1 MQTNELN
8 RSKLR
13 ELADIRPEG
22 AKVLS
27 LYLNLDPTEFASA
40 QARTTEMSSLLDEAD
55 RRLRNGDSLTHDE
68 KAHLREDVDRVRAY
82 FASADFSAKGA
93 HGLAIFC
100 SGPAD
105 VFEVIKLPRPVDTGV
120 AINDA
125 PFIEPLAD
133 LAFTGSWGIFLISR
147 KMARILR
154 GSRDGLEEIARISDD
169 VHGWHDQGGWSQAR
183 YQRGIQKEADDH
195 VKHAADVLFRRFRRT
210 PFDRLLIG
218 CPEEQYGEVE
228 RRLHPYLRERIVG
241 RIEVDVE
248 NTTPDQVLAAAAV
261 QMEKEDTRREREALD
276 RLDAGLGTGGR
287 GAAGLDEVLAMLN
300 ERRVEILL
308 IEQGLSA
315 PGVVCPSCGW
325 VGSEGSTCPVDDTP
339 LEEHDDVIE
348 SAVQLAITQS
358 AEVISVRHHD
368 DLDGK
373 GSIAAVLR
381 F

>member
-13 ELADIRPEG
+13 ELADIRPDG

-55 RRLRNGDSLTHDE
+55 RMLRNGNSLSHEE
-68 KAHLREDVDRVRAY
+68 KVHLREDVERVRQ
-82 FASADFSAKGA
+82 FFNSLDFSAKGA

-105 VFEVIKLPRPVDTGV
+105 LFEVIKLPRPVDTGV

-133 LAFTGSWGIFLISR
+133 LAFTGSWGVFLISR

-195 VKHAADVLFRRFRRT
+195 VKNAADVLFRRFRRT
-210 PFDRLLIG
+210 PFDKLLIG
-218 CPEEQYGEVE
+218 CPEENCGEVE
-228 RRLHPYLRERIVG
+228 KRLHPYLRERIVG
-241 RIEVDVE
+241 RIDVDVE
-248 NTTPDQVLAAAAV
+248 NTTPD
-261 QMEKEDTRREREALD
+261 EALD
-276 RLDAGLGTGGR
+276 RLEAGVGTGGR
-287 GAAGLDEVLAMLN
+287 GVAGLDDVLGMLN

-308 IEQGLSA
+308 FEQGLAA
-315 PGVVCPSCGW
+315 PGVVCATCGW
-325 VGSEGSTCPVDDTP
+325 VGAEGSSCPVDDTP
-339 LEEHDDVIE
+339 LEQRDDIIE
-348 SAVQLAITQS
+348 AAVQLAITQS
-358 AEVISVRHHD
+358 AEVIPVRHHD
-368 DLDGK
+368 DLDGR
-373 GSIAAVLR
+373 GSIAAGVRVLTQTPGGPPAPPPPG
-381 F
+381 

>member
-40 QARTTEMSSLLDEAD
+40 QARSTEMSSLLDEAD

-82 FASADFSAKGA
+82 FASPDFSAKGA

-120 AINDA
+120 AINDS

-218 CPEEQYGEVE
+218 CPEEQCGEVE
-228 RRLHPYLRERIVG
+228 KRLHPYLRERIVG

-248 NTTPDQVLAAAAV
+248 NTTPDQVLAAASV

>member
-40 QARTTEMSSLLDEAD
+40 QARSTEMSSLLDEAD
-55 RRLRNGDSLTHDE
+55 RRLRNGDSLSHDE
-68 KAHLREDVDRVRAY
+68 KAHLREDMDRVREY
-82 FASADFSAKGA
+82 FNSADFSAKGA

-120 AINDA
+120 AINDS

-195 VKHAADVLFRRFRRT
+195 VKNAADVLFRRFRRT
-210 PFDRLLIG
+210 PFDKLLIG
-218 CPEEQYGEVE
+218 CPEEQCGEVE
-228 RRLHPYLRERIVG
+228 KRLHPYLRERIVG
-241 RIEVDVE
+241 RIDVDVE

-325 VGSEGSTCPVDDTP
+325 VGAEASTCPVDDTP
-339 LEEHDDVIE
+339 LEEQDDVIE

-373 GSIAAVLR
+373 GSVAAVLR

>member
-1 MQTNELN
+1 MQTNELD

-13 ELADIRPEG
+13 ELADLRPEG

-40 QARTTEMSSLLDEAD
+40 QARNTEMSSLLDEAD
-55 RRLRNGDSLTHDE
+55 RRLRNGDSLSHDE
-68 KAHLREDVDRVRAY
+68 KMGLREDVERVRRY
-82 FASADFSAKGA
+82 FHSPEFSAKGA

-105 VFEVIKLPRPVDTGV
+105 IFEVLKLPRPVDTGV
-120 AINDA
+120 AIDDS

-133 LAFTGSWGIFLISR
+133 LAFTGSWGVFLISR

-195 VKHAADVLFRRFRRT
+195 LKHAAEVLFRRFRRT
-210 PFDRLLIG
+210 PFDKLLIG
-218 CPEEQYGEVE
+218 CPEEHCGEVE
-228 RRLHPYLRERIVG
+228 KRLHPYLQQRIVG
-241 RIEVDVE
+241 RIDVDVE
-248 NTTPDQVLAAAAV
+248 NTTPEQVLDAASA
-261 QMEKEDTRREREALD
+261 QMENEDTRREREALD
-276 RLDAGLGTGGR
+276 RLAEGLGTGGR
-287 GAAGLDEVLAMLN
+287 GAAGLDEVLGVLN
-300 ERRVEILL
+300 ERRVEILMF
-308 IEQGLSA
+308 EQGLNA
-315 PGVVCPSCGW
+315 PGVVCASCGW
-325 VGSEGSTCPVDDTP
+325 VGAEGATCPIDETTLDQR
-339 LEEHDDVIE
+339 EDIIE
-348 SAVQLAITQS
+348 TAVQLAITQS
-358 AEVISVRHHD
+358 AEVIPIHHHD
-368 DLDGK
+368 DLDGR

>member
-13 ELADIRPEG
+13 ELAGIRPGG

-40 QARTTEMSSLLDEAD
+40 QARATEMSSLLDEAD
-55 RRLRNGDSLTHDE
+55 RRLRNGDSLTHEE
-68 KAHLREDVDRVRAY
+68 KAHLREDVDRVRQ
-82 FASADFSAKGA
+82 FFNSPDFSAKGA
-93 HGLAIFC
+93 HGLAIFA

-120 AINDA
+120 AINDT
-125 PFIEPLAD
+125 PFLEPLTD
-133 LAFTGSWGIFLISR
+133 LAFEGSWGVFLVSR

-218 CPEEQYGEVE
+218 CPEEHCGEVE
-228 RRLHPYLRERIVG
+228 KRLHPYLRERIVG
-241 RIEVDVE
+241 RIDVDVE
-248 NTTPDQVLAAAAV
+248 NTTPDQVLEAAAPK
-261 QMEKEDTRREREALD
+261 MEAEDTRRERDALD
-276 RLDAGLGTGGR
+276 RLEAGLGTGGR
-287 GAAGLDEVLAMLN
+287 GAAGLDDVLEMLN

-308 IEQGLSA
+308 IEQGLNA
-315 PGVVCPSCGW
+315 PGVVCPNDGW
-325 VGSEGSTCPVDDTP
+325 VGTEGSTCPVDGTP
-339 LEEHDDVIE
+339 LEQRDDIIE
-348 SAVQLAITQS
+348 TAVQLAITQS
-358 AEVISVRHHD
+358 AEVISVQHHD
-368 DLDGK
+368 DLDGR

>member
-1 MQTNELN
+1 MQTNELD

-13 ELADIRPEG
+13 ELADVRPDG

-55 RRLRNGDSLTHDE
+55 RRLRNGDGFSHDE
-68 KAHLREDVDRVRAY
+68 KAALREDVEHVRQY
-82 FASADFSAKGA
+82 FNSPDFSAKGA

-120 AINDA
+120 AINDC
-125 PFIEPLAD
+125 PFLEPIAD
-133 LAFTGSWGIFLISR
+133 LAFTGSWGVFLVSR

-169 VHGWHDQGGWSQAR
+169 VHGWHNQGGWSQAR

-195 VKHAADVLFRRFRRT
+195 VKHAADVLFRRFRRS
-210 PFDRLLIG
+210 PFDKLLIG
-218 CPEEQYGEVE
+218 CPEEQCGEVE
-228 RRLHPYLRERIVG
+228 KRLHPYLQERIVG

-248 NTTPDQVLAAAAV
+248 NTSPDQVLDAAATA
-261 QMEKEDTRREREALD
+261 METEDTRRERDALD
-276 RLDAGLGTGGR
+276 RLEEGLGTGGR
-287 GAAGLDEVLAMLN
+287 AAAGLDDVLVALN
-300 ERRVEILL
+300 ERRVEILMF
-308 IEQGLSA
+308 EQGLNA

-325 VGSEGSTCPVDDTP
+325 VGADGSSCPVDGTT
-339 LEEHDDVIE
+339 LEQRDDIIE
-348 SAVQLAITQS
+348 TAVQLAITQS
-358 AEVISVRHHD
+358 AEVIPIRHHN
-368 DLDGK
+368 DLDGR
-373 GSIAAVLR
+373 GSIAALLR

>member
-8 RSKLR
+8 RSKIR

-27 LYLNLDPTEFASA
+27 LYLNLDPTEFASN

-55 RRLRNGDSLTHDE
+55 RRLRNGNSLSHEE
-68 KAHLREDVDRVRAY
+68 KVHLREDVERVRQ
-82 FASADFSAKGA
+82 FFNSLDFSAKGA

-105 VFEVIKLPRPVDTGV
+105 LFEVIKLPRPVDTGV

-133 LAFTGSWGIFLISR
+133 LAFTGSWGVFLISR

-195 VKHAADVLFRRFRRT
+195 VKNAADVLFRRFRRT
-210 PFDRLLIG
+210 PFDKLLIG
-218 CPEEQYGEVE
+218 CPEENCGEVE
-228 RRLHPYLRERIVG
+228 KRLHPYLRERIVG
-241 RIEVDVE
+241 RIDVDVE
-248 NTTPDQVLAAAAV
+248 NTTPDQVLDAAAV
-261 QMEKEDTRREREALD
+261 LMEKEDTRHEREALD
-276 RLDAGLGTGGR
+276 RLEAGVGTGGR
-287 GAAGLDEVLAMLN
+287 GVAGLDDVLGMLN

-308 IEQGLSA
+308 FEQGLAA
-315 PGVVCPSCGW
+315 PGVVCATCGW
-325 VGSEGSTCPVDDTP
+325 VGAEGSSCPVDDTP
-339 LEEHDDVIE
+339 LEQRDDIIE
-348 SAVQLAITQS
+348 AAVQLAITQS
-358 AEVISVRHHD
+358 AEVIPVRHHD
-368 DLDGK
+368 DLDGR

>member
-13 ELADIRPEG
+13 ELADIRPDG

-27 LYLNLDPTEFASA
+27 LYLNLDPTEFASG

-55 RRLRNGDSLTHDE
+55 RRLRNGNSLSHDE
-68 KAHLREDVDRVRAY
+68 KVHLREDVERVRQ
-82 FASADFSAKGA
+82 FFNSLDFSAKGA

-105 VFEVIKLPRPVDTGV
+105 LFEVIKLPRPVDTGV

-133 LAFTGSWGIFLISR
+133 LAFTGSWGVFLISR

-195 VKHAADVLFRRFRRT
+195 VKNAADVLFRRFRRT
-210 PFDRLLIG
+210 PFDKLLIG
-218 CPEEQYGEVE
+218 
-228 RRLHPYLRERIVG
+228 
-241 RIEVDVE
+241 
-248 NTTPDQVLAAAAV
+248 
-261 QMEKEDTRREREALD
+261 
-276 RLDAGLGTGGR
+276 
-287 GAAGLDEVLAMLN
+287 
-300 ERRVEILL
+300 
-308 IEQGLSA
+308 
-315 PGVVCPSCGW
+315 
-325 VGSEGSTCPVDDTP
+325 CPVDDTP
-339 LEEHDDVIE
+339 LEQRDDIIE
-348 SAVQLAITQS
+348 AAVQLAITQS
-358 AEVISVRHHD
+358 AEVIPVRHHN
-368 DLDGK
+368 DLDGQ

>member
-1 MQTNELN
+1 MQTNQLD
-8 RSKLR
+8 RGKLR
-13 ELADIRPEG
+13 ELADVRPEG

-55 RRLRNGDSLTHDE
+55 RRLRDGDSLSHHE
-68 KAHLREDVDRVRAY
+68 KTHLREDVERVREY
-82 FASADFSAKGA
+82 FRGPDFSAKGA

-105 VFEVIKLPRPVDTGV
+105 LFEVIKLPRPVDTGV
-120 AINDA
+120 AINGS

-133 LAFTGSWGIFLISR
+133 LAFTGSWGVFLISR

-195 VKHAADVLFRRFRRT
+195 IKHAADVLFRRFRRT
-210 PFDRLLIG
+210 PFDKLLIG
-218 CPEEQYGEVE
+218 CPEEQCGEIE
-228 RRLHPYLRERIVG
+228 KRLHPYLQERIVG
-241 RIEVDVE
+241 RIDVDVE
-248 NTTPDQVLAAAAV
+248 NTTPDKVLEAAAV
-261 QMEKEDTRREREALD
+261 QMEKEDTRRERDALD
-276 RLDAGLGTGGR
+276 RLSEGLGTGGR
-287 GAAGLDEVLAMLN
+287 GAAGLDDVLSVLN
-300 ERRVEILL
+300 ERRVEILMF
-308 IEQGLSA
+308 EQGLGA

-325 VGSEGSTCPVDDTP
+325 VGAEGGSCPVDEAP
-339 LEEHDDVIE
+339 LEQRDDIIE

-358 AEVISVRHHD
+358 AEVIPIRHHD
-368 DLDGK
+368 DLDGR